1 MKLDTALIVQDLAK
15 AGEAARALEAGGFDG
30 GFTFEGPHD
39 PFFPLALAARE
50 TERLE
55 LGTAVAI
62 AFARNPMIVAQLAWD
77 LQALSRGR
85 FNLGLGSQ
93 VRAHIVRRFGQP
105 FSRPAARMREF
116 VLALRAIWSAWQD
129 GSKLDFRGEFY
140 EHTLMTPFFAP
151 APLECAKPRVF
162 LAGVGPRMTEVAGEV
177 ADGFIVH
184 PFHTPEFVRDRTLP
198 ALQRGL
204 ERAGRSPDELEIA
217 CQVMVAVGRNS
228 DELANARTA
237 LRGQI
242 AFYASTPAYRGVLE
256 QHGWEDLQPELN
268 ALAKRGAWPEMA
280 PRVSDEM
287 VERIA
292 VAGTPGEVAAKLEAR
307 CGFAQRIALVTPYG
321 VDPVVLRE
329 LVRALRA

>member
-1 MKLDTALIVQDLAK
+1 MKLDTALIVQDLK
-15 AGEAARALEAGGFDG
+15 SAGEAARALEAAGFDG

-39 PFFPLALAARE
+39 PFFPIALAARD

-62 AFARNPMIVAQLAWD
+62 AFARNPMVVAQLAWD

-93 VRAHIVRRFGQP
+93 VRAHIERRFGEMW
-105 FSRPAARMREF
+105 SRPASRMREF
-116 VLALRAIWSAWQD
+116 VLALRAIWASWQD
-129 GSKLDFRGEFY
+129 RRKLDFRGEFY
-140 EHTLMTPFFAP
+140 VHTLMTPFFDPGPLDCAP
-151 APLECAKPRVF
+151 PRVF

-198 ALQRGL
+198 ALDRGL
-204 ERAGRSPDELEIA
+204 ARAGRSRAELDVA
-217 CQVMVAVGRNS
+217 CQVIVAVGRNS
-228 DELANARTA
+228 DELASARA
-237 LRGQI
+237 AVRGQI

-256 QHGWEDLQPELN
+256 QHGWGELQPELN

-280 PRVSDEM
+280 KCVSDEI
-287 VERIA
+287 VEK
-292 VAGTPGEVAAKLEAR
+292 VSVSGTPPEIASRLEAR
-307 CGFAQRIALVTPYG
+307 TGFAQRIALVTPYG
-321 VDPVVLRE
+321 VDPALLRE
-329 LVRALRA
+329 VVQAIRD